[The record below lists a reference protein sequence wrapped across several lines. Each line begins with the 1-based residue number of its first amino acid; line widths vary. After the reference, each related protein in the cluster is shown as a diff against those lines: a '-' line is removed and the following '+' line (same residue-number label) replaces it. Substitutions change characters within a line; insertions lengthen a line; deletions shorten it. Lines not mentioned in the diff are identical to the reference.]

1 MSLPNRGEG
10 GGGPPLGK
18 NSHIFPFFWGGSVPK
33 HFHSHLPHDLLPQW
47 FSIAFRCRCCRFWRF
62 PVNACKS
69 VAQRFNM
76 DTSNI
81 WSCCAFELF
90 SNWCDLGDWYN
101 SQSVRSII
109 GRCLVTGRSMAQNCW
124 HPRYPPTPIVPE
136 MRWYRSQKTSHIW
149 GTLPNIVQ
157 LLVMDAIQIQKYKY
171 AYIHKN
177 TYNTRSGHGNRN
189 TQIQRSHI
197 YEGPSQALS
206 ESRSLLWQSLK
217 KRVGL
222 RLLQPWSRIQMDVT
236 YLSSSTLILTDW
248 SEAFC
253 SNQIR

>member
-1 MSLPNRGEG
+1 MLVNLLQNVSIWIQATSDNFVL
-10 GGGPPLGK
+10 L
-18 NSHIFPFFWGGSVPK
+18 SSFFYWG
-33 HFHSHLPHDLLPQW
+33 
-47 FSIAFRCRCCRFWRF
+47 
-62 PVNACKS
+62 
-69 VAQRFNM
+69 
-76 DTSNI
+76 
-81 WSCCAFELF
+81 
-90 SNWCDLGDWYN
+90 DLGDWYN

-157 LLVMDAIQIQKYKY
+157 VLVMDAIQIQKYKN

-197 YEGPSQALS
+197 YETLPGIVRVSVVALAES
-206 ESRSLLWQSLK
+206 E

-222 RLLQPWSRIQMDVT
+222 RLQQPWSRIQMDVT

>member
-1 MSLPNRGEG
+1 MAVKMLIMGWEKRV
-10 GGGPPLGK
+10 L
-18 NSHIFPFFWGGSVPK
+18 FFYWG
-33 HFHSHLPHDLLPQW
+33 
-47 FSIAFRCRCCRFWRF
+47 
-62 PVNACKS
+62 
-69 VAQRFNM
+69 
-76 DTSNI
+76 
-81 WSCCAFELF
+81 
-90 SNWCDLGDWYN
+90 DLGDWYN

-197 YEGPSQALS
+197 YETLPGIVRVSVVALAES
-206 ESRSLLWQSLK
+206 E
-217 KRVGL
+217 KRVWPSSPAALIQNTDGCD
-222 RLLQPWSRIQMDVT
+222 LLEFFYFDIDW
-236 YLSSSTLILTDW
+236 LIRSFL
-248 SEAFC
+248 F
-253 SNQIR
+253 

>member
-1 MSLPNRGEG
+1 MKIIIIIIIGIHTLF
-10 GGGPPLGK
+10 
-18 NSHIFPFFWGGSVPK
+18 SHK
-33 HFHSHLPHDLLPQW
+33 HFHSHLPHDLLTQW
-47 FSIAFRCRCCRFWRF
+47 FSIAFRCHCCRFWRF

-81 WSCCAFELF
+81 WSFCAFELF
-90 SNWCDLGDWYN
+90 FYWGDLGDWYN

-217 KRVGL
+217 KGFGL